1 MAAEISAAGFLLPRP
16 PSLPLGAIKSSPFA
30 AAAAPD
36 ILPTRRHLHP
46 RRRVAV
52 DPVRISV
59 SPADRRSTVVIVIPN
74 RAAVFL
80 RFGRRFRRRCSPG
93 VSRRPPLRFPLF
105 SARSGAAPPRRWS
118 PAVTIGARARRSR
131 RPCRRGRLRARSRG
145 CQVGPAVSRP
155 RPRVRL
161 TRGTHGADRRQPRA
175 PGPPWTERLT
185 RGPHSRGPGPRALSL
200 G

>member
-1 MAAEISAAGFLLPRP
+1 MDRPFRFPLPT
-16 PSLPLGAIKSSPFA
+16 PLS
-30 AAAAPD
+30 AAAPPC
-36 ILPTRRHLHP
+36 LWPP
-46 RRRVAV
+46 
-52 DPVRISV
+52 
-59 SPADRRSTVVIVIPN
+59 PA
-74 RAAVFL
+74 
-80 RFGRRFRRRCSPG
+80 
-93 VSRRPPLRFPLF
+93 
-105 SARSGAAPPRRWS
+105 
-118 PAVTIGARARRSR
+118 TIGARARRLPSAVPA
-131 RPCRRGRLRARSRG
+131 RPPSGAPRG